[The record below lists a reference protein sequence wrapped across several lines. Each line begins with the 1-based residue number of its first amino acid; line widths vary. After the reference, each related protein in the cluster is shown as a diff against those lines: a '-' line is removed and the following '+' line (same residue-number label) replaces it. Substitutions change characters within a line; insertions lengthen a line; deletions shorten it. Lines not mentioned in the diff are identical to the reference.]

1 SYGLLELFS
10 GVDTGRPLREI
21 AGSVLLV
28 VAAETSATAFLWVY
42 KDGMAIC
49 VERVRPPQSLVEVTW
64 SAVGSRTTLNS
75 GGGPQ
80 ALLGHLPPVER
91 D

>member
-1 SYGLLELFS
+1 HTLEAGGLIEHRDGFYALSYGLLELFS

-49 VERVRPPQSLVEVTW
+49 VERVRPPQSLVE
-64 SAVGSRTTLNS
+64 
-75 GGGPQ
+75 
-80 ALLGHLPPVER
+80 
-91 D
+91 

>member
-75 GGGPQ
+75 GGGP
-80 ALLGHLPPVER
+80 
-91 D
+91 